1 MIELIKE
8 LKRVME
14 ERLISPEGASRYIGC
29 AAKSVYR
36 WVANEVT
43 PNLVYRQQIKN
54 AIKKMKRDFPVIDEQ
69 TRRGYERLLVLEGY
83 QDLELTEEE
92 KIVWKKILGLMTQNE
107 MADILHS
114 GQNAVSLREE
124 MANYIK
130 KYKSA

>member
-29 AAKSVYR
+29 ASKSVYR
-36 WVANEVT
+36 WLADEVT
-43 PNLVYRQQIKN
+43 PNLVYRQQIRIS
-54 AIKKMKRDFPVIDEQ
+54 IKKMKKDFPVIDEQ
-69 TRRGYERLLVLEGY
+69 IRKGYERLSVLEGF
-83 QDLELTEEE
+83 QDLKLTEEE
-92 KIVWKKILGLMTQNE
+92 KIIWRKIMGLMTQDE

-114 GQNAVSLREE
+114 GQDAVSLREE

-130 KYKSA
+130 KYTA